1 MSSTYKFLSK
11 WTRIDELLAPYSD
24 RIFAKVAEGHGP
36 RMMGVAYGASFVMLA
51 ITLLGA
57 AFLVTLASKQVALD
71 VFGVTTTA
79 TIKTQSF
86 DTTTDRRGDS
96 THWTTISYAF
106 SAADGSVRDAQ
117 VRIKRP
123 AREPREPTGLSS
135 GTLVSVIYWD
145 RFPTVQ
151 SLVQVRE
158 NYFGLALGLI
168 GFLLFG
174 VHTICFRSRYISW
187 RRSQTA
193 HKAGELAFS

>member
-1 MSSTYKFLSK
+1 
-11 WTRIDELLAPYSD
+11 
-24 RIFAKVAEGHGP
+24 
-36 RMMGVAYGASFVMLA
+36 MLA
-51 ITLLGA
+51 IALLGA

-71 VFGVTTTA
+71 VFGVTTTV
-79 TIKTQSF
+79 TIETQSF
-86 DTTTDRRGDS
+86 DTTTGRRGDP

-117 VRIKRP
+117 IQIRRP
-123 AREPREPTGLSS
+123 ARELTGLSS

-187 RRSQTA
+187 RRAQTA
-193 HKAGELAFS
+193 HKAGALAFS